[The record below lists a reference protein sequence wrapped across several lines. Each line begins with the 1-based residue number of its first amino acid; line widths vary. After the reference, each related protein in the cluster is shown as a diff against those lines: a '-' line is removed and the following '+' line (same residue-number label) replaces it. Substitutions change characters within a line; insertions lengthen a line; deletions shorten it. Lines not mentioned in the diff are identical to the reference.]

1 MAKEPKRIDISS
13 IPELLSIAH
22 EVQRTNEPRLL
33 RQDNEDVAILMP
45 IKTTPKRR
53 SGAAKTK
60 EDYEAFKSAAGGW
73 KDIDTDQLIADIYAD
88 RRISNRPLLNYDL
101 FGGQ

>member
-1 MAKEPKRIDISS
+1 MAKEPKHIDISS

-33 RQDNEDVAILMP
+33 RQDDEDVAILMP
-45 IKTTPKRR
+45 IKATPKRR
-53 SGAAKTK
+53 RTAAKTK

-73 KDIDTDQLIADIYAD
+73 KDVDTDQLITDIYAD
-88 RRISNRPLLNYDL
+88 RRISNRPPVEL
-101 FGGQ
+101 

>member
-1 MAKEPKRIDISS
+1 MMAKEPKRIDISS

-33 RQDNEDVAILMP
+33 REDNEDVAILMP
-45 IKTTPKRR
+45 IKATPKRR
-53 SGAAKTK
+53 RIAAKTK

-73 KDIDTDQLIADIYAD
+73 KDVDTDQLIADIYAD
-88 RRISNRPLLNYDL
+88 RRISNRPPVEL
-101 FGGQ
+101 

>member
-13 IPELLSIAH
+13 IPELLHIAH
-22 EVQRTNEPRLL
+22 EVQRTNEPQLL

-45 IKTTPKRR
+45 IKAPPKRR
-53 SGAAKTK
+53 SGAGKTK

-73 KDIDTDQLIADIYAD
+73 KDVDTDQLIADIYAD
-88 RRISNRPLLNYDL
+88 RRISNRPPVEL
-101 FGGQ
+101 

>member
-13 IPELLSIAH
+13 IPELLHIAH

-45 IKTTPKRR
+45 IKAPPKRR
-53 SGAAKTK
+53 SGAGKTK
-60 EDYEAFKSAAGGW
+60 EDYVKPLSRRQVFGKM
-73 KDIDTDQLIADIYAD
+73 LIQT
-88 RRISNRPLLNYDL
+88 S
-101 FGGQ
+101 